1 MNQLNIFLNNLE
13 HNYKVLRSHINNDTE
28 LIAVLKASAYGSEI
42 VRISNHLE
50 SLGVNQIAVAYVDE
64 GVYLR
69 KQGVKIPILV
79 FYPQEENFEKI
90 IKYNLEPSLYSIKT
104 LIKFKKII
112 NLQKKI
118 KYPVHIKY
126 NTGLNRIGFKPEKVK
141 WIHKEVQ
148 DDSIHLKSVYSH
160 LASSESSKKNPLSIK
175 QINLF
180 LKIKEYHQNHFV
192 KKTKFHLLNSSGVFN
207 YPEYQFN
214 AVRCGIALHGYANKL
229 EWDEKLKPIAE
240 LTSTICQIHRIKK
253 GSNVGYDNGW
263 IATKDSSIATLPI
276 GHADGIGRHF
286 GKQSGYVS
294 IKGKLVPI
302 VGNICMDMLMIDITD
317 IECKEGD
324 IVSIFGKQNNAS
336 VFAKMGDTISYE
348 LLTSL
353 GKRVKRVIHK

>member
-1 MNQLNIFLNNLE
+1 MNQLHIFLSNLE
-13 HNYKVLRSHINNDTE
+13 YNYKVLRSFINTDTE
-28 LIAVLKASAYGSEI
+28 LIAVLKANAYGSKI
-42 VRISNHLE
+42 VKISHKLE
-50 SLGVNQIAVAYVDE
+50 SLGVNQIAVAYVHE

-69 KQGVKIPILV
+69 KQGVKIPILI
-79 FYPQEENFEKI
+79 FYPQEENFEKL

-104 LIKFKKII
+104 LSKFKKII
-112 NLQKKI
+112 NLQKKT

-126 NTGLNRIGFKPEKVK
+126 NTGLNRIGFKAEKVK
-141 WIHKEVQ
+141 WIINEVQ

-180 LKIKEYHQNHFV
+180 LKIKEYHQKHFV
-192 KKTKFHLLNSSGVFN
+192 TKTKFHLLNSSGVFN
-207 YPEYQFN
+207 FPEYQFN

-229 EWDEKLKPIAE
+229 EWDKKLKPIAE
-240 LTSTICQIHRIKK
+240 LTTTICQIHRIKK
-253 GSNVGYDNGW
+253 GMAVGYNNGW

-286 GKQSGYVS
+286 GNQRGHVL

-317 IECKEGD
+317 IKCKEGD
-324 IVSIFGKQNNAS
+324 IVSIFGRQNNAS
-336 VFAKMGDTISYE
+336 GLAKMGDTISYE
-348 LLTSL
+348 LLSSL
-353 GKRVKRVIHK
+353 GKRVKRIIHT

>member
-1 MNQLNIFLNNLE
+1 M
-13 HNYKVLRSHINNDTE
+13 S
-28 LIAVLKASAYGSEI
+28 
-42 VRISNHLE
+42 
-50 SLGVNQIAVAYVDE
+50 
-64 GVYLR
+64 
-69 KQGVKIPILV
+69 
-79 FYPQEENFEKI
+79 
-90 IKYNLEPSLYSIKT
+90 
-104 LIKFKKII
+104 KFKKII
-112 NLQKKI
+112 NIKKI

-126 NTGLNRIGFKPEKVK
+126 NTGLNRIGFKAEKVK
-141 WIHKEVQ
+141 WIINEVQ

-253 GSNVGYDNGW
+253 GLMLDM
-263 IATKDSSIATLPI
+263 TM
-276 GHADGIGRHF
+276 DGLQLKILLLQLYLLGMQMVLDVILVNKVDMF
-286 GKQSGYVS
+286 S

-317 IECKEGD
+317 IECKEETLCQSLVNKIMLQG
-324 IVSIFGKQNNAS
+324 
-336 VFAKMGDTISYE
+336 
-348 LLTSL
+348 LLKWEIL
-353 GKRVKRVIHK
+353 